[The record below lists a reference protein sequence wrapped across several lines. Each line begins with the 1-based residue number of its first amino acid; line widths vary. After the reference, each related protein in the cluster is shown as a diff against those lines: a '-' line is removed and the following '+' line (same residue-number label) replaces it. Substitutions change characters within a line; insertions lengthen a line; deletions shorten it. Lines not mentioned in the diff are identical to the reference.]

1 MRTQNEVTNI
11 TPARAAGQF
20 GQFRRQNTLALL
32 RSKSLRMEMYE
43 VESYVHGHHIVSGFE
58 KKLSFVR
65 ERSGIL
71 RICMLYGRDV
81 RGHCCWLCF

>member
-1 MRTQNEVTNI
+1 MKLSISHPQGLQ
-11 TPARAAGQF
+11 AS
-20 GQFRRQNTLALL
+20 LANLGDRIHWPSY

-43 VESYVHGHHIVSGFE
+43 AESYVHGHHIVSGFE

-81 RGHCCWLCF
+81 